1 MENDK
6 SIVTE
11 AYVAYGPERNL
22 QKLFSLEEVVY
33 DQVGDHEVL
42 VDIVAF
48 GICHTDIKAAQG
60 TFRMETPLICG
71 HEGAGIGEP

>member
-1 MENDK
+1 MDDK

-11 AYVAYGPERNL
+11 AYVAHGPEYNL
-22 QKLFSLEEVVY
+22 QKLFYLEKIVY

-42 VDIVAF
+42 VEIVAV

-60 TFRMETPLICG
+60 SFRMDTPLICG